1 MSPVASRWTLLVAT
15 MAIVGSGSGALFSL
29 GVFLEPIEKATGWSR
44 TDVSAVALLTWI
56 TYGIGSFVWGLLSG
70 RSGVRV
76 VVVAGGL
83 LLGLG
88 LVLGSQATT
97 LWQFGAAFGGL
108 VGLAVGAFYA
118 PLTTTVSNAFK
129 TNRGLAVG
137 FVAAGSG
144 LGTFAIAPLT
154 RWLISEFDWR
164 LAMLVLG
171 DLAWLTIIPLALL
184 IREDRSLVSPGRR
197 SGREPDLALL
207 DVARTPQF
215 WLITVTHFTCC
226 LAHSGPI

>member
-1 MSPVASRWTLLVAT
+1 

-29 GVFLEPIEKATGWSR
+29 GVFLEPIEKAT
-44 TDVSAVALLTWI
+44 A
-56 TYGIGSFVWGLLSG
+56 
-70 RSGVRV
+70 
-76 VVVAGGL
+76 
-83 LLGLG
+83 
-88 LVLGSQATT
+88 
-97 LWQFGAAFGGL
+97 
-108 VGLAVGAFYA
+108 
-118 PLTTTVSNAFK
+118 SNAFK
-129 TNRGLAVG
+129 PTRGLAVG

-197 SGREPDLALL
+197 SGREPDL
-207 DVARTPQF
+207 
-215 WLITVTHFTCC
+215 
-226 LAHSGPI
+226 